1 MNLINR
7 AYSKFILLNIAE
19 KLIVINILFFALP
32 YLINGIIFLFGQQ
45 TLINL
50 NFLKLSPELSKIIV
64 QPWSIVTY
72 SFIHGGFGH
81 ILWNML
87 LLYFSSLF
95 FFNLFSKQKF
105 INTYFLGVI
114 LGGILFV
121 LSYYIFP
128 VFKGLNVNLIG
139 SSAGVMAVI
148 IFICTYTPDQE
159 IRILFFNLKLK
170 YIGIILITINV
181 IQLPSGNAG
190 GNIAHIGGALFG
202 FLYAFNLKKGIDIAY
217 SFENFL
223 NYFSK
228 LFIVEKKEKKYTN
241 TNTNSNS
248 KQKKIDEILD
258 KINKSGYDSL
268 TKEEKDFLFK
278 AGK

>member
-7 AYSKFILLNIAE
+7 AYSRFLLLNIAE
-19 KLIVINILFFALP
+19 KLIVINILFFLFP

-45 TLINL
+45 ALINL
-50 NFLKLSPELSKIIV
+50 NFLKLSPEFSKIIV

-87 LLYFSSLF
+87 LLYFSSQF

-114 LGGILFV
+114 FGGILFV
-121 LSYYIFP
+121 FSYHIFP

-190 GNIAHIGGALFG
+190 GNIAHLGGALFG
-202 FLYAFNLKKGIDIAY
+202 FLYAFNLKKGIDIANG
-217 SFENFL
+217 FETFL

-228 LFIVEKKEKKYTN
+228 LFIVEKKEKKYIN
-241 TNTNSNS
+241 GNI

>member
-7 AYSKFILLNIAE
+7 AYSRFILLNIAE
-19 KLIVINILFFALP
+19 KLIVINILFFTFP

-45 TLINL
+45 ALINL
-50 NFLKLSPELSKIIV
+50 NFLKLSPEFSKIIV

-87 LLYFSSLF
+87 LLYFSSQF

-121 LSYYIFP
+121 FSYHIFP

-190 GNIAHIGGALFG
+190 GNIAHLGGALFG
-202 FLYAFNLKKGIDIAY
+202 FLYAFNLKKGIDIAS
-217 SFENFL
+217 SFETFL

-228 LFIVEKKEKKYTN
+228 LFVVEKKEKKYI
-241 TNTNSNS
+241 NSNI

>member
-7 AYSKFILLNIAE
+7 AYSRFLLLNIAE
-19 KLIVINILFFALP
+19 KLIVINILFFLFP

-45 TLINL
+45 ALINL
-50 NFLKLSPELSKIIV
+50 NFLKLSPEFSKIIV

-87 LLYFSSLF
+87 LLYFSSQF

-114 LGGILFV
+114 FGGILFV
-121 LSYYIFP
+121 FSYHIFP

-190 GNIAHIGGALFG
+190 GNIAHLGGALFG
-202 FLYAFNLKKGIDIAY
+202 FLYAFNLKKGIDIAN
-217 SFENFL
+217 SFETFL
-223 NYFSK
+223 KYFSK
-228 LFIVEKKEKKYTN
+228 LFVVEKKEKKYI
-241 TNTNSNS
+241 NSNI

>member
-7 AYSKFILLNIAE
+7 AYSRFILLNIAE
-19 KLIVINILFFALP
+19 KLIIINILFFLFP

-45 TLINL
+45 ALINL
-50 NFLKLSPELSKIIV
+50 NFLKLSPEFSKIIV

-87 LLYFSSLF
+87 LLYFSSQF

-121 LSYYIFP
+121 FSYHIFP

-190 GNIAHIGGALFG
+190 GNIAHLGGALFG
-202 FLYAFNLKKGIDIAY
+202 FLYAFNLKKGIDIAN
-217 SFENFL
+217 SFETFL

-228 LFIVEKKEKKYTN
+228 LFVVEKKEKKYI
-241 TNTNSNS
+241 NSNI

>member
-1 MNLINR
+1 MSLINKV
-7 AYSKFILLNIAE
+7 YSKFLILNIAE
-19 KLIVINILFFALP
+19 KLIVINILFFVLP
-32 YLINGIIFLFGQQ
+32 YLLNGIMFLFGQQ
-45 TLINL
+45 NLIYL
-50 NFLKLSPELSKIIV
+50 NFLKLSPELSNIII

-72 SFIHGGFGH
+72 SFIHGGFAH

-87 LLYFSSLF
+87 LLYFSSQF

-170 YIGIILITINV
+170 YIGIILITLNI

-190 GNIAHIGGALFG
+190 GNIAHLGGALFG
-202 FLYAFNLKKGIDIAY
+202 FLYAFNLKKGIDIAT
-217 SFENFL
+217 SFEIFL

-228 LFIVEKKEKKYTN
+228 LFIAKKKEKKYIN
-241 TNTNSNS
+241 INV

>member
-7 AYSKFILLNIAE
+7 AYSRFILLNIAE
-19 KLIVINILFFALP
+19 KLIIINILFFLFP

-45 TLINL
+45 ALINL
-50 NFLKLSPELSKIIV
+50 NFLKLSPEFSKIIF

-87 LLYFSSLF
+87 LLYFSSQF

-121 LSYYIFP
+121 FSYHIFP

-190 GNIAHIGGALFG
+190 GNIAHLGGALFG
-202 FLYAFNLKKGIDIAY
+202 FLYAFNLKKGIDIAN
-217 SFENFL
+217 SFETFL

-228 LFIVEKKEKKYTN
+228 LFVVEKKEKKFI
-241 TNTNSNS
+241 NSNI

>member
-7 AYSKFILLNIAE
+7 AYSRFILLNIAE

-45 TLINL
+45 ALINL
-50 NFLKLSPELSKIIV
+50 NFLKLSPEFSKIIV

-87 LLYFSSLF
+87 LLYFSSQF

-121 LSYYIFP
+121 FSYHIFP

-190 GNIAHIGGALFG
+190 GNIAHLGGALFG
-202 FLYAFNLKKGIDIAY
+202 FLYAFNLKKGIDIAN
-217 SFENFL
+217 SFETFL

-228 LFIVEKKEKKYTN
+228 LFVVEKKEKKYI
-241 TNTNSNS
+241 NSNI

>member
-7 AYSKFILLNIAE
+7 AYSRFILLNIAE

-32 YLINGIIFLFGQQ
+32 YLINGIIFLFGHQA
-45 TLINL
+45 LINL
-50 NFLKLSPELSKIIV
+50 NFLKLSPEFSKIIV

-87 LLYFSSLF
+87 LLYFSSQF

-121 LSYYIFP
+121 FSYHIFP

-190 GNIAHIGGALFG
+190 GNIAHLGGALFG
-202 FLYAFNLKKGIDIAY
+202 FLYAFNLKKGIDIAN
-217 SFENFL
+217 SFETFL

-228 LFIVEKKEKKYTN
+228 LFVVEKKEKKYI
-241 TNTNSNS
+241 NSNI

>member
-7 AYSKFILLNIAE
+7 AYSRFLLLNIAE
-19 KLIVINILFFALP
+19 KLIVINILFFLFP

-45 TLINL
+45 ALINL
-50 NFLKLSPELSKIIV
+50 NFLKLSPEFSKIIV

-87 LLYFSSLF
+87 LLYFSSQF

-114 LGGILFV
+114 FGGILFV
-121 LSYYIFP
+121 FSYHIFP

-190 GNIAHIGGALFG
+190 GNIAHLGGALFG
-202 FLYAFNLKKGIDIAY
+202 FLYAFNLKKGIDIANG
-217 SFENFL
+217 FETFL

-228 LFIVEKKEKKYTN
+228 LFIVEKKEKKYI
-241 TNTNSNS
+241 NSNI

>member
-7 AYSKFILLNIAE
+7 AYSRFILLNIAE
-19 KLIVINILFFALP
+19 KLIIINILFFLFP

-45 TLINL
+45 ALINL
-50 NFLKLSPELSKIIV
+50 NFLKLSPEFSKIIF

-87 LLYFSSLF
+87 LLYFSSQF

-121 LSYYIFP
+121 FSYHIFP

-190 GNIAHIGGALFG
+190 GNIAHLGGALFG
-202 FLYAFNLKKGIDIAY
+202 FLYAFNLKKGLDIAN
-217 SFENFL
+217 SFETFL

-228 LFIVEKKEKKYTN
+228 LFVVEKKEKKFI
-241 TNTNSNS
+241 NSNI

>member
-7 AYSKFILLNIAE
+7 AYSRFILLNIAE
-19 KLIVINILFFALP
+19 KLIVINILFFTFP

-45 TLINL
+45 ALINL
-50 NFLKLSPELSKIIV
+50 NFLKLSPEFSKIIV

-87 LLYFSSLF
+87 LLYFSSQF

-121 LSYYIFP
+121 FSYHIFP

-190 GNIAHIGGALFG
+190 GNIAHLGGALFG
-202 FLYAFNLKKGIDIAY
+202 FLYAFNLKKGIDIAN
-217 SFENFL
+217 SFETFL
-223 NYFSK
+223 KYFSK
-228 LFIVEKKEKKYTN
+228 LFVVEKKEKKEKKYI
-241 TNTNSNS
+241 NSNI

>member
-1 MNLINR
+1 MNFINR
-7 AYSKFILLNIAE
+7 AYSRFILLNIAE
-19 KLIVINILFFALP
+19 KLIVINILFFTFP

-45 TLINL
+45 ALINL
-50 NFLKLSPELSKIIV
+50 NFLKLSPEFSKIIV

-87 LLYFSSLF
+87 LLYFSSQF

-121 LSYYIFP
+121 FSYHIFP

-190 GNIAHIGGALFG
+190 GNIAHLGGALFG
-202 FLYAFNLKKGIDIAY
+202 FLYAFNLKKGIDIAI
-217 SFENFL
+217 SFETFL
-223 NYFSK
+223 KYFSK
-228 LFIVEKKEKKYTN
+228 LFVVEKKEKKYI
-241 TNTNSNS
+241 NSNI
-248 KQKKIDEILD
+248 KQKK
-258 KINKSGYDSL
+258 N
-268 TKEEKDFLFK
+268 
-278 AGK
+278 

>member
-7 AYSKFILLNIAE
+7 AYSRFVLLNIAE
-19 KLIVINILFFALP
+19 KLIVINILFFAFP

-45 TLINL
+45 ALINL
-50 NFLKLSPELSKIIV
+50 NFLKLSPEFSKIIV

-87 LLYFSSLF
+87 LLYFSSQF

-121 LSYYIFP
+121 FSYHIFP

-190 GNIAHIGGALFG
+190 GNIAHLGGALFG
-202 FLYAFNLKKGIDIAY
+202 FLYAFNLKKGIDIAN
-217 SFENFL
+217 SFETFL

-228 LFIVEKKEKKYTN
+228 LFVVEKKEKKYI
-241 TNTNSNS
+241 NSNI

>member
-1 MNLINR
+1 MSLINKV
-7 AYSKFILLNIAE
+7 YSKFLILNIAE
-19 KLIVINILFFALP
+19 KLIVINILFFVLP
-32 YLINGIIFLFGQQ
+32 YLLNGIMFLFGQQ
-45 TLINL
+45 NLIYL
-50 NFLKLSPELSKIIV
+50 NFLKLSPELSNIII

-72 SFIHGGFGH
+72 SFIHGGFAH

-87 LLYFSSLF
+87 LLYFSSQF

-170 YIGIILITINV
+170 YIGIILITLNI

-190 GNIAHIGGALFG
+190 GNIAHLGGALFG
-202 FLYAFNLKKGIDIAY
+202 FLYAFNLKKGIDIAT
-217 SFENFL
+217 SFEIFL

-228 LFIVEKKEKKYTN
+228 LFIPRKKEKKYIN
-241 TNTNSNS
+241 INV

>member
-7 AYSKFILLNIAE
+7 AYSRFVLLNIAE
-19 KLIVINILFFALP
+19 KLIVINILFFTFP

-45 TLINL
+45 ALINL
-50 NFLKLSPELSKIIV
+50 NFLKLSPEFSKIIV

-87 LLYFSSLF
+87 LLYFSSQF

-121 LSYYIFP
+121 FSYHIFP

-190 GNIAHIGGALFG
+190 GNIAHLGGALFG

-217 SFENFL
+217 SFETFL

-228 LFIVEKKEKKYTN
+228 LFVVEKKEKKYI
-241 TNTNSNS
+241 NSNI

>member
-7 AYSKFILLNIAE
+7 AYSRFILLNIAE
-19 KLIVINILFFALP
+19 KLIVINILFFTFP

-45 TLINL
+45 ALINL
-50 NFLKLSPELSKIIV
+50 NFLKLSPEFSKIIV

-87 LLYFSSLF
+87 LLYFSSQF

-121 LSYYIFP
+121 FSYHIFP

-190 GNIAHIGGALFG
+190 GNIAHLGGALFG
-202 FLYAFNLKKGIDIAY
+202 FLYAFNLKKGIDIAN
-217 SFENFL
+217 SFETFL
-223 NYFSK
+223 KYFSK
-228 LFIVEKKEKKYTN
+228 LFVVEKKEKKYI
-241 TNTNSNS
+241 NSNI

>member
-1 MNLINR
+1 MSLINKV
-7 AYSKFILLNIAE
+7 YSKFLLLNFAE
-19 KLIVINILFFALP
+19 KLIVINILFFVFP
-32 YLINGIIFLFGQQ
+32 YFINGIMFLFGLQN
-45 TLINL
+45 LIYL
-50 NFLKLSPELSKIIV
+50 NFLKLTPEFSKIIT
-64 QPWSIVTY
+64 QPWTIVTY

-87 LLYFSSLF
+87 LLYFSSQF

-148 IFICTYTPDQE
+148 IFVCTYTPDQE
-159 IRILFFNLKLK
+159 IRILFFNFKLK
-170 YIGIILITINV
+170 YIGIILITLNI

-202 FLYAFNLKKGIDIAY
+202 FLYAFNLKKGINIAIG
-217 SFENFL
+217 FEIFL

-228 LFIVEKKEKKYTN
+228 LFAMDKKEIKN
-241 TNTNSNS
+241 INNDV
-248 KQKKIDEILD
+248 KQKKIDQILD

-268 TKEEKDFLFK
+268 SKEEKDFLFK

>member
-7 AYSKFILLNIAE
+7 AYSKFTLLNIAE
-19 KLIVINILFFALP
+19 KLIIINILFFAIP
-32 YLINGIIFLFGQQ
+32 YLINGIMFLFGQQ
-45 TLINL
+45 ILFKL
-50 NFLKLSPELSKIIV
+50 NFLKLSPELSKIII

-87 LLYFSSLF
+87 LLYFSSQF

-121 LSYYIFP
+121 LSFYIFP

-148 IFICTYTPDQE
+148 IFVCTYTPDQE

-170 YIGIILITINV
+170 YIGIILITLNI

-190 GNIAHIGGALFG
+190 GNIAHLGGALFG
-202 FLYAFNLKKGIDIAY
+202 FLYAFNLKKGIDIAH
-217 SFENFL
+217 SFEIFL
-223 NYFSK
+223 NYLSK
-228 LFIVEKKEKKYTN
+228 LFIVEKKEKKEKNYTK
-241 TNTNSNS
+241 SDV

-258 KINKSGYDSL
+258 KINRSGYDSL

>member
-1 MNLINR
+1 MNFINR
-7 AYSKFILLNIAE
+7 AYSRFILLNIAE
-19 KLIVINILFFALP
+19 KLIVINILFFTFP

-45 TLINL
+45 ALINL
-50 NFLKLSPELSKIIV
+50 NFLKLSPEFSKIIV

-87 LLYFSSLF
+87 LLYFSSQF

-121 LSYYIFP
+121 FSYHIFP

-190 GNIAHIGGALFG
+190 GNIAHLGGALFG
-202 FLYAFNLKKGIDIAY
+202 FLYAFNLKKGIDIAN
-217 SFENFL
+217 SFETFL

-228 LFIVEKKEKKYTN
+228 LFVVEKKEKKYI
-241 TNTNSNS
+241 NSNI

>member
-7 AYSKFILLNIAE
+7 AYSRFILLNIAE
-19 KLIVINILFFALP
+19 KLIIINILFFLFP

-45 TLINL
+45 ALINL
-50 NFLKLSPELSKIIV
+50 NFLKLSPEFSKIIF

-87 LLYFSSLF
+87 LLYFSSQF

-114 LGGILFV
+114 FGGILFV
-121 LSYYIFP
+121 FSYHIFP

-190 GNIAHIGGALFG
+190 GNIAHLGGALFG
-202 FLYAFNLKKGIDIAY
+202 FLYAFNLKKGIDIAN
-217 SFENFL
+217 SFETFL

-228 LFIVEKKEKKYTN
+228 LFVVEKKEKKFI
-241 TNTNSNS
+241 NSNI

>member
-7 AYSKFILLNIAE
+7 AYSRFILLNIAE
-19 KLIVINILFFALP
+19 KLIIINILFFLFP

-45 TLINL
+45 ALINL
-50 NFLKLSPELSKIIV
+50 NFLKLSPEFSKIIF

-87 LLYFSSLF
+87 LLYFSSQF

-114 LGGILFV
+114 FGGILFV
-121 LSYYIFP
+121 FSYHIFP

-190 GNIAHIGGALFG
+190 GNIAHLGGALFG
-202 FLYAFNLKKGIDIAY
+202 FLYAFNLKKGIDIAN
-217 SFENFL
+217 SFETFL

-228 LFIVEKKEKKYTN
+228 LFVVEKKEKKYI
-241 TNTNSNS
+241 NSNI

>member
-7 AYSKFILLNIAE
+7 AYSKFTLLNIAE
-19 KLIVINILFFALP
+19 KLIIINILFFAIP
-32 YLINGIIFLFGQQ
+32 YLINGIMFLFGQQ
-45 TLINL
+45 TLFKL
-50 NFLKLSPELSKIIV
+50 NFLKLSPELSKIII

-87 LLYFSSLF
+87 LLYFSSQF

-121 LSYYIFP
+121 LSFYIFP

-148 IFICTYTPDQE
+148 IFVCTYTPDQE

-170 YIGIILITINV
+170 YIGIILITLNI

-190 GNIAHIGGALFG
+190 GNIEHLGGALFG
-202 FLYAFNLKKGIDIAY
+202 FLYAFNLKKGIDIAH
-217 SFENFL
+217 SFEIFL
-223 NYFSK
+223 NYLSK
-228 LFIVEKKEKKYTN
+228 LFIVEKKEKKEKNYTN
-241 TNTNSNS
+241 SDV

-258 KINKSGYDSL
+258 KINRSGYDSL

>member
-7 AYSKFILLNIAE
+7 AYSRFLLLNIAE
-19 KLIVINILFFALP
+19 KLIVINILFFLFP

-45 TLINL
+45 ALINL
-50 NFLKLSPELSKIIV
+50 NFLKLSPEFSKIVV

-87 LLYFSSLF
+87 LLYFSSQF

-114 LGGILFV
+114 FGGILFV
-121 LSYYIFP
+121 FSYHIFP

-190 GNIAHIGGALFG
+190 GNIAHLGGALFG
-202 FLYAFNLKKGIDIAY
+202 FLYAFNLKKGINIANG
-217 SFENFL
+217 FETFL

-228 LFIVEKKEKKYTN
+228 LFIVEKKEKKYI
-241 TNTNSNS
+241 NSNI

>member
-7 AYSKFILLNIAE
+7 AYSRFLLLNIAE
-19 KLIVINILFFALP
+19 KLIVINILFFLFP

-45 TLINL
+45 ALINL
-50 NFLKLSPELSKIIV
+50 NFLKLSPEFSKIIV

-87 LLYFSSLF
+87 LLYFSSQF

-114 LGGILFV
+114 FGGILFV
-121 LSYYIFP
+121 FSYHIFP

-190 GNIAHIGGALFG
+190 GNIAHLGGALFG
-202 FLYAFNLKKGIDIAY
+202 FLYAFNLKKGINIANG
-217 SFENFL
+217 FETFL

-228 LFIVEKKEKKYTN
+228 LFIVEKKEKKYI
-241 TNTNSNS
+241 NSNI